1 MKLEWYEKIRNGDT
15 RALAKA
21 ISLIEN
27 NDPQKNKYLASLF
40 KVETKCSVIGITGS
54 PGSGKSTIVDTLALK
69 IVNSDKNAKV
79 AILAIDPTSPFT
91 GGAIL
96 GDRIRM
102 SLAAENERIFIRS
115 MATRGAMGGL
125 TRATQDVIVLLK
137 AAGFDYVII
146 ETVGVGQVEV
156 DVVETVDTC
165 LVVLVPGMGDSVQ
178 TFKAGI
184 IEIADI
190 FVVNKSDREGA
201 DLVVKD
207 LNLLLSLKD
216 YEKDD
221 WKPSVE
227 KTVGIT
233 GLGIDGLIKQ
243 IDLHRKWIKETE
255 VGANKQRRLLRNII
269 KRLYIESKLESF
281 LVANDKKISNFVE
294 KCLTKELDPY
304 TAIEKLI

>member
-69 IVNSDKNAKV
+69 IVNSDKKAKV

-304 TAIEKLI
+304 TAIEKL